1 MQSTD
6 SKVRGRPQVVIR
18 KVEYCQHC
26 KARMPFR
33 QAQGMVLK
41 GTFHQA
47 NAHCKCCGRIAHIR
61 LVECPG

>member
-1 MQSTD
+1 MQSAN
-6 SKVRGRPQVVIR
+6 SKVRGSPQVVIR

-33 QAQGMVLK
+33 QAQGMVRK

-47 NAHCKCCGRIAHIR
+47 NAHCGNCGRIAHIR
-61 LVECPG
+61 LVENPG